1 MNWMHRKAWLGVFV
15 VCLLALDAAGTPTST
30 ASTTMPISRPGPLP
44 TARTV
49 DEGLMLQ
56 ADEQAI
62 LAAVRDRSQQ
72 LDEQALFVLLRRS
85 AAMPHLTEEQFD
97 GLAQIPAGR
106 LLAEPAKFRCE
117 PMRLRLKVFMMKQW
131 SPGREI
137 GTSPYWPADRPVW
150 FLAGFDYTAGTPS
163 EKPLAVL
170 SIVDPSEA
178 LGRPERIGQA
188 GESIYLP
195 GRNLDLAGIFYKAW
209 TDMSVGSQKNDEPAV
224 LTEYPVIIAWQIKSS
239 PPLISDQAKLAMG
252 IVLATLALGASYLY
266 LRRRTRPA
274 GARKLGVRRLTSASQ
289 PAQAPHGAEE
299 NDVDPALK
307 AAVEESQGG
316 SRDGSPLRKQ
326 EDNSRIHNDDVE
338 DQGQDRQ

>member
-1 MNWMHRKAWLGVFV
+1 MNWMHRKAWLGVFMV
-15 VCLLALDAAGTPTST
+15 FLLAVDAAAAPTGT
-30 ASTTMPISRPGPLP
+30 ASTMTSASRPGPLP
-44 TARTV
+44 PARTI
-49 DEGLMLQ
+49 DEGLVLQ

-97 GLAQIPAGR
+97 SLARIPAGR

-131 SPGREI
+131 TPGREI

-150 FLAGFDYTAGTPS
+150 FLTGFDYTGDTPS
-163 EKPLAVL
+163 QTPLAVL

-178 LGRPERIGQA
+178 LGKPERIGQA

-224 LTEYPVIIAWQIKSS
+224 LTEYPVIIAWQIKPT
-239 PPLISDQAKLAMG
+239 PPLISDEAKLAVG
-252 IVLATLALGASYLY
+252 IVLATMAVAASYLY
-266 LRRRTRPA
+266 LRRRNRPA
-274 GARKLGVRRLTSASQ
+274 GAKQLGIRRVAHAAQ
-289 PAQAPHGAEE
+289 PAQAQHGEEE
-299 NDVDPALK
+299 NDIDPALK

-316 SRDGSPLRKQ
+316 SDRNGSTDRK
-326 EDNSRIHNDDVE
+326 
-338 DQGQDRQ
+338 DRTINESSHSP